1 MRRRPIPG
9 LRHAIFPYWPGWR
22 LPEPEPAIS
31 LLPGV
36 ARQPRK
42 LHMWRSCGFPGASLP
57 PDPSLL
63 STHIH
68 TIWNNTNRTEMDCTT
83 HRLHN
88 TSKCWIE
95 RRNWFSENGSES
107 RDGADEPCLPPDNL
121 PTLPSEGL
129 PVSLRQRD
137 GSGEQI
143 VNILVTRIKTQ
154 SCPQTDYFCTVC
166 EESLKEEELQSHL
179 FEGHSAEN
187 LQVRAGTDALNQ
199 YRSSELQYCQCFLK
213 HTPIHCLPSSMR
225 WCYLTLTIL

>member
-1 MRRRPIPG
+1 MAFLVPACRPTPRFYPLTFTLFGITRIALKWTAPHIG
-9 LRHAIFPYWPGWR
+9 
-22 LPEPEPAIS
+22 PA
-31 LLPGV
+31 
-36 ARQPRK
+36 Q
-42 LHMWRSCGFPGASLP
+42 
-57 PDPSLL
+57 
-63 STHIH
+63 
-68 TIWNNTNRTEMDCTT
+68 
-83 HRLHN
+83 HN
-88 TSKCWIE
+88 QCWIK